1 DDNEIAEDSEIEE
14 EKSEYNFNVIER
26 FDLDN
31 IVFLNNKIFQ
41 DNESDENSQIDD
53 EFDEIEHDELTSSD

>member
-1 DDNEIAEDSEIEE
+1 DDGEIAEDSKIEKE
-14 EKSEYNFNVIER
+14 ESKYNFNVIER

-31 IVFLNNKIFQ
+31 IVFLNNENFQ

-53 EFDEIEHDELTSSD
+53 